1 MRPVSRMSYPF
12 GTTGIRKIQMHCI
25 NDVSSYVC
33 SLSGAIILYSKLM
46 AEITDNDLREFCRWY
61 RHHYG
66 KREDAES
73 VFVTCLC
80 GHFHSYPKAMKEVV
94 KRMRDLSL
102 IAEIDKT
109 ITIV

>member
-1 MRPVSRMSYPF
+1 
-12 GTTGIRKIQMHCI
+12 
-25 NDVSSYVC
+25 
-33 SLSGAIILYSKLM
+33 M
-46 AEITDNDLREFCRWY
+46 AEITDNDLKEFAKWY
-61 RHHYG
+61 KNHFG

-80 GHFHSYPKAMKEVV
+80 GHFHSYPKAMMEVV

-109 ITIV
+109 ITIL